1 MKGEELLEMIDRAR
15 KVFVATRLSPD
26 NEIFVRANKSDLKK
40 MIKNTMKSNPG
51 CEFIEYAQEIY
62 GNLYI

>member
-1 MKGEELLEMIDRAR
+1 MNGKELLEMIDRAE

-40 MIKNTMKSNPG
+40 TIKNTMKSNPD
-51 CEFIEYAQEIY
+51 CEYC
-62 GNLYI
+62 NLVTKRRKE